1 VPLGIDIKASGK
13 EIAARVLQTE
23 PPVFLSTLDGIH
35 IATSLKLDSSE
46 LATADKKMA
55 DAENRLGIKTSVQN
69 KFSRW
74 LFPLSDPT
82 GNKSKNNFLP
92 TKDSNKPAGFIP
104 FLAANPTV
112 EELDEWIIAMGGR
125 ELTPKEDQ
133 EWNRKVHWS
142 PVPGEK
148 MPLGT

>member
-1 VPLGIDIKASGK
+1 
-13 EIAARVLQTE
+13 
-23 PPVFLSTLDGIH
+23 
-35 IATSLKLDSSE
+35 
-46 LATADKKMA
+46 MM
-55 DAENRLGIKTSVQN
+55 TSVQN

-74 LFPLSDPT
+74 LFPPSNPT
-82 GNKSKNNFLP
+82 MNKSKHNFSP
-92 TKDSNKPAGFIP
+92 TKDSTKLAGFIP

-125 ELTPKEDQ
+125 ELTPKEAK

-148 MPLGT
+148 MPLET